1 MPTKYMILGYGDHV
15 LCDDSLRLVRHGAKL
30 QSLLLD
36 IRYNY
41 YRGLHL
47 SNITE
52 FELVLDGKTV
62 PSGNIIFRLKGKE
75 FAIDELAD
83 QYTEFWGIK
92 ERATL
97 ECFVGPVEEG
107 EHDVALTLRF
117 RSPYMQF
124 APGVY
129 ATIDSSGRKRMT
141 LRVLPK
147 VEVAR

>member
-1 MPTKYMILGYGDHV
+1 MPTKFMILGFGDHV
-15 LCDDSLRLVRHGAKL
+15 LCDDSLRLVRQGDNL

-36 IRYNY
+36 IRFNY

-52 FELVLDGKTV
+52 FELKMDGNV
-62 PSGNIIFRLKGKE
+62 IPSGNIIFHLKGKE
-75 FAIDELAD
+75 FAISQLPDL
-83 QYTEFWGIK
+83 YTEFWGIK

-97 ECFVGPVEEG
+97 ECYIGPVAEG
-107 EHDVALTLRF
+107 EHDIELTLRF

-129 ATIDSSGRKRMT
+129 ASIDSSARKTMS
-141 LRVLPK
+141 LRTIDRK
-147 VEVAR
+147 